1 MYLGEALIFSY
12 DVKEIISKVMK
23 GTDYM
28 KKLIK
33 TLLWYSLL
41 QFIKHFLRFS
51 LDYDD
56 IIYDEP
62 NNENF
67 NEKVERI

>member
-1 MYLGEALIFSY
+1 
-12 DVKEIISKVMK
+12 MK